1 MTMTP
6 PTPDFR
12 ATRRLAR
19 LAAWPLALAAA
30 LAPATAPAVDG
41 DWAVIAYINPE
52 LPFNARE
59 VPLHPAPGGLALTV
73 VNGLWNL
80 VPATLS
86 AKVTDRDGKGRP
98 QAVAITAA
106 PAGALAYLRLPGMSE
121 GKVDTPDLR
130 FKDNERDLES
140 APVALPFKGT
150 TLRFEPRDKA
160 VWLTDGTR
168 RQKIADIEQRP
179 DGVSP
184 DDWAHGDALLW
195 AGDLDRDGKLD
206 VITAL
211 TGDDGATM
219 CVWLSSKAAAGQ
231 LVGKAA
237 CMDHAY

>member
-1 MTMTP
+1 MTIATV
-6 PTPDFR
+6 R
-12 ATRRLAR
+12 A
-19 LAAWPLALAAA
+19 AAA
-30 LAPATAPAVDG
+30 LLLSLATGLAHAADDAWKIV
-41 DWAVIAYINPE
+41 AYINPE

-73 VNGLWNL
+73 VGGLWNL
-80 VPATLS
+80 VPTTLA
-86 AKVTDRDGKGRP
+86 AKVTDTDGKGRP
-98 QAVAITAA
+98 QAVAITAT
-106 PAGALAYLRLPGMSE
+106 PAGALAYLRLPGLVE
-121 GKVDTPDLR
+121 GKVDTPDMR

-140 APVALPFKGT
+140 APVALPFKGAT
-150 TLRFEPRDKA
+150 WRFEPRDKA

-168 RQKIADIEQRP
+168 RQKFADIEQRP
-179 DGVSP
+179 AGVAP

-219 CVWLSSKAAAGQ
+219 CVWLSSKAAAAE

-237 CMDHAY
+237 CMNRAY